1 MDPLDRLYWRLV
13 ESLRRERPG
22 TSWELT
28 VAEIYQQLVPYRT
41 VRVDLGF
48 AELPEYEHALLR
60 LLAGER
66 DYVSLE
72 IPEVQEELQRELRAP
87 NPILGLYRDYAA
99 VVARLNPAPRPRAA
113 APPPPPAAE
122 DVTAEPAAPAPI
134 PARPAPPPAGAQVP
148 PRPAMADAPQ
158 RGPATEPPSMRSAPH
173 PPRAAAAP
181 PRPALCRACRSP
193 LPEGREVRFCPNCG
207 ATQRPLPCAGCGEM
221 VEPEWK
227 FCVGCGLPQQRTA
240 GDP

>member
-41 VRVDLGF
+41 IRADLGF

-66 DYVSLE
+66 DYVSLG

-99 VVARLNPAPRPRAA
+99 VVVRLNPAPRPR
-113 APPPPPAAE
+113 
-122 DVTAEPAAPAPI
+122 PAAPAPPAADDVTADPAAPPAAAAPVAPAQPAPL
-134 PARPAPPPAGAQVP
+134 PARPP
-148 PRPAMADAPQ
+148 MAEAPQ
-158 RGPATEPPSMRSAPH
+158 RGAAPEPPSMRTPPH
-173 PPRAAAAP
+173 PPRQAAPAP

-193 LPEGREVRFCPNCG
+193 LPEGREVRFCPQCG
-207 ATQRPLPCAGCGEM
+207 ATQRPLPCAGCGEL

-227 FCVGCGLPQQRTA
+227 FCVGCGQPQRPP
-240 GDP
+240 GDR

>member
-41 VRVDLGF
+41 TRVDLGF

-99 VVARLNPAPRPRAA
+99 VVARLNPAPRSRPA
-113 APPPPPAAE
+113 APPPPVPG
-122 DVTAEPAAPAPI
+122 DVTADPDAPAPAAPAPPSTPTPL
-134 PARPAPPPAGAQVP
+134 PARPPMPDATPRGAAP
-148 PRPAMADAPQ
+148 
-158 RGPATEPPSMRSAPH
+158 EPPSMRSAPH
-173 PPRAAAAP
+173 PPRAAAPAP

-193 LPEGREVRFCPNCG
+193 LPDGREVRFCPHCG
-207 ATQRPLPCAGCGEM
+207 ATQRPLPCAGCGEL

-227 FCVGCGLPQQRTA
+227 FCVGCGLPQRA
-240 GDP
+240 PGDR